1 MLPFPPSCSLLNE
14 HQTKPGVLILWSIMS
29 LFKKKKK
36 EILENR
42 DWEEKE
48 EGTSEKAT
56 LLSEHFHCLKD
67 QALALSK
74 LGFTSFLRPS
84 FLLGRAL
91 LQSSKGC
98 YGAPSRGRCWGY
110 WPGERPSSCGWTQ
123 GSLPLALQDS
133 ALLLQSWSSVHQRQH
148 LPWPLVASCVG
159 GSEGWHLF
167 SNLSKGICI
176 PRATVNLRAVS
187 DFGCSQIHLL
197 GEENLSPR
205 KKSKMDRGRVWNS
218 HTCEILLCASCFIQA
233 IPARPPTI
241 PCAWFYFFP
250 LSVGKQ
256 QLKSSK
262 GTDLAR
268 VSRLGSIRAEI
279 QVAVHPG
286 LRGPTHNSR
295 EAWEQ
300 NFLTQNPQT
309 PSSPR
314 EGFGGIRM
322 SWDPGTVPFEVTSR
336 LLPRRRLSSSHSPN
350 TNGSVKC
357 RATHPCSYPTSSA
370 VIFHGS

>member
-110 WPGERPSSCGWTQ
+110 WPGERPSSCG
-123 GSLPLALQDS
+123 
-133 ALLLQSWSSVHQRQH
+133 
-148 LPWPLVASCVG
+148 
-159 GSEGWHLF
+159 
-167 SNLSKGICI
+167 
-176 PRATVNLRAVS
+176 
-187 DFGCSQIHLL
+187 
-197 GEENLSPR
+197 
-205 KKSKMDRGRVWNS
+205 
-218 HTCEILLCASCFIQA
+218 
-233 IPARPPTI
+233 
-241 PCAWFYFFP
+241 
-250 LSVGKQ
+250 
-256 QLKSSK
+256 
-262 GTDLAR
+262 
-268 VSRLGSIRAEI
+268 
-279 QVAVHPG
+279 
-286 LRGPTHNSR
+286 
-295 EAWEQ
+295 
-300 NFLTQNPQT
+300 
-309 PSSPR
+309 
-314 EGFGGIRM
+314 
-322 SWDPGTVPFEVTSR
+322 
-336 LLPRRRLSSSHSPN
+336 
-350 TNGSVKC
+350 
-357 RATHPCSYPTSSA
+357 
-370 VIFHGS
+370 